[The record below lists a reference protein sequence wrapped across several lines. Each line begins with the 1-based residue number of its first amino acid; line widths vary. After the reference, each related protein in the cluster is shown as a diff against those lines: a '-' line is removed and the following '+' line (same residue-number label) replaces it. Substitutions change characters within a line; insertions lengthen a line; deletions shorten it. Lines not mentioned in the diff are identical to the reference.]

1 MLTFSS
7 RQDRLAVKYATS
19 YFHLLVWAALSWT
32 LAWPAAAAESHP
44 FLADGASNEQWHA
57 PATSD
62 EAVFIGDAAK
72 SEPKLTLKKAS
83 FGGGVLEI
91 QIQSDAKRCVLN
103 CGQSSLPVTLDT
115 RDSQLLA
122 LDGDPI
128 KPNLMLDGRELAP
141 LRGRWIVLFLK
152 ENDGNITC
160 TFEGASFVNLKFR
173 AVAGAKTNAL
183 SPAAVIGAAREPVG
197 SDTQENPAPIEGA
210 SAGPIITGP
219 IITGPIITPSESN
232 ILPPTTGSTSSSPYF
247 PTPITGP
254 AASGPT
260 PGEIGQYDKVL
271 APVNEWDIKLR
282 VGGDLSS
289 ARFYRGIGQENQ
301 GLVLSLFADASI
313 VFYEDNSSG
322 IFDFAS
328 VDFGI
333 STHHYSGPSGGKR
346 ANSNEKLVEI
356 DGYGGITV
364 GFMDR
369 WALSAYPRQRVAIGK
384 ATPAFDGD
392 VHSFDLIL
400 RYDDASEAFDW
411 KLSPYFVM
419 SFEYEGQSD
428 LISKSDN
435 RNSLSVYFE
444 AGVRPQFELF
454 RWNNRPVHL
463 TVPVT
468 MGLSIRD
475 YYQDPFTKDDDL
487 FGFLEVGLE
496 LSGTLLQKGMSGT
509 SRTLDIRWMAGLYF
523 LYLGDNAAAISERN
537 GTSGDAL
544 NVVGKIGISINY

>member
-1 MLTFSS
+1 MKF
-7 RQDRLAVKYATS
+7 APS
-19 YFHLLVWAALSWT
+19 YFHLLVWVALSWVI
-32 LAWPAAAAESHP
+32 AWPAAAAESHP

-62 EAVFIGDAAK
+62 EAVFIGDATKA
-72 SEPKLTLKKAS
+72 EPKLSLKKAS
-83 FGGGVLEI
+83 FGGSVLEI
-91 QIQSDAKRCVLN
+91 QIQSDAKRCVLS
-103 CGQSSLPVTLDT
+103 CGQTTLPVTLET
-115 RDSQLLA
+115 RDSQLLV
-122 LDGDPI
+122 LDGDPV

-152 ENDGNITC
+152 ENEANITC
-160 TFEGASFVNLKFR
+160 AFEGASFVNLKFR
-173 AVAGAKTNAL
+173 AVAGAKPQAP

-197 SDTQENPAPIEGA
+197 SDTPENPAPVQGS
-210 SAGPIITGP
+210 SAGPIVTGL
-219 IITGPIITPSESN
+219 IIPPSESN
-232 ILPPTTGSTSSSPYF
+232 VLPTTSTSSSPYF

-271 APVNEWDIKLR
+271 EPVDEWDIKLR
-282 VGGDLSS
+282 VGGDMSH

-313 VFYEDNSSG
+313 VFFEDRGSG

-333 STHHYSGPSGGKR
+333 STHQYSGPNGGNR
-346 ANSNEKLVEI
+346 VNSNEKLVEI
-356 DGYGGITV
+356 DGYGGFTV

-411 KLSPYFVM
+411 KLSPYFTM

-428 LISKSDN
+428 LISKSGD
-435 RNSLSVYFE
+435 RNSLSIYVE
-444 AGVRPQFELF
+444 TGVRPQFELF

-463 TVPVT
+463 TVPLT
-468 MGLSIRD
+468 MGLSLHD
-475 YYQDPFTKDDDL
+475 YYQDPATKDDDL
-487 FGFLEVGLE
+487 FGFLELGLE
-496 LSGTLLQKGMSGT
+496 LSGTLVQKGMSGT
-509 SRTLDIRWMAGLYF
+509 SRSLDIRWMAGLYF

-537 GTSGDAL
+537 GTSGEAF
-544 NVVGKIGISINY
+544 NMMGKIGISINY